1 MSKKLVQVEVPVEFE
16 VQNEINT
23 EDVDGIEIITALYT
37 TSSGIFCDWAESWSL
52 NKVVLDHVA
61 DLDEQKCL
69 DEDWKDWIAT
79 ELENLAK
86 AVRAYK
92 VTDHG

>member
-1 MSKKLVQVEVPVEFE
+1 MSKKLVQVEVPIEFE

-23 EDVDGIEIITALYT
+23 EDVDGIEIITSVYT
-37 TSSGIFCDWAESWSL
+37 TSSGIFCDWAEAWSL
-52 NKVVLDHVA
+52 NKVVLDYVA

-86 AVRAYK
+86 AVKAFK